1 MAATKEQEKAALE
14 KIRKIVDGVG
24 GHDSYIGK
32 AFEGCF
38 AIAEENIDNDFW
50 NSYHDKCATEHQ
62 SSNLYKTQ
70 YEKALERVKELETKL
85 EDAEAKYEK
94 DMIGVRAIM
103 DTAVAD
109 RKDANAQVQEHWNK
123 RREAEDRAE
132 ALELE
137 IMKLKAK
144 LYDLMTA
151 Q

>member
-1 MAATKEQEKAALE
+1 MAATKEQERAALE

-38 AIAEENIDNDFW
+38 AIAKENIDSDFW
-50 NSYHDKCATEHQ
+50 NSFYDKCAMEHERA
-62 SSNLYKTQ
+62 NNYKMQ
-70 YEKALERVKELETKL
+70 AERNLERAETTQSFL
-85 EDAEAKYEK
+85 DN
-94 DMIGVRAIM
+94 
-103 DTAVAD
+103 
-109 RKDANAQVQEHWNK
+109 ANAEIK
-123 RREAEDRAE
+123 RLNEEKKASSDSAIEIRNEYRAEQDRVE

-144 LYDLMTA
+144 LYDMMMA

>member
-1 MAATKEQEKAALE
+1 MMATKEQERAALE

-50 NSYHDKCATEHQ
+50 NSFHDKCAIEHSKATSLKVDLDRQRRQTEV
-62 SSNLYKTQ
+62 SEESLNKTKK
-70 YEKALERVKELETKL
+70 ENEELRKALKES
-85 EDAEAKYEK
+85 
-94 DMIGVRAIM
+94 
-103 DTAVAD
+103 
-109 RKDANAQVQEHWNK
+109 ANKTTEMWN
-123 RREAEDRAE
+123 RSREWEDRAE

-144 LYDLMTA
+144 LYDMMTA